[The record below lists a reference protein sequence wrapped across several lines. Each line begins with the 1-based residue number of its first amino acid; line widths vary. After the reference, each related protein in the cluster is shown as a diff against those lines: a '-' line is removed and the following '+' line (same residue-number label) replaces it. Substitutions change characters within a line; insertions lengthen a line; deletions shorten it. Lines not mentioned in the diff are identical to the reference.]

1 MTLEDVKK
9 EIDLLE
15 KIQSD
20 TGHKARHIGNGK
32 YMLDICPICGHRQH
46 FIIYANTNSY
56 YSFAACCRG
65 GSVVDWEMEFNR
77 LNRNDAVKKLCGTL
91 ERISN
96 DIREQRE
103 KEKAR
108 LVVEKQQINDFYDL
122 ICKLFRMFRD
132 AIQEYKKIIRISDIL
147 TFNGCYLISNSLTD
161 YQTNCPLLILR
172 AKNL

>member
-56 YSFAACCRG
+56 YSLPH
-65 GSVVDWEMEFNR
+65 VVEVEVSLIGKWNLTGLTD
-77 LNRNDAVKKLCGTL
+77 DAVKKLCGTL

-132 AIQEYKKIIRISDIL
+132 AIQEI
-147 TFNGCYLISNSLTD
+147 
-161 YQTNCPLLILR
+161 
-172 AKNL
+172 